1 MSFEQQLAQVL
12 HVLDAAKET
21 GHCAFVYTLAPNG
34 CGEHSTVMMEIS
46 NDNIDRFRC
55 ILLNELATACNF
67 VQNRGYY
74 GKKTIY

>member
-1 MSFEQQLAQVL
+1 MSFEQQLAQLL
-12 HVLDAAKET
+12 HVLDVAKES
-21 GHCAFVYTLAPNG
+21 GHCTFVYTLAPNG

-67 VQNRGYY
+67 V
-74 GKKTIY
+74 